1 MDYEDL
7 KQNTDHEDLKQ
18 TIEVEIQALG
28 INLGSSLGAL
38 QGYLLVILILS
49 IVALVHFW

>member
-1 MDYEDL
+1 MDY
-7 KQNTDHEDLKQ
+7 EDLKQ

-38 QGYLLVILILS
+38 QLLLLGILIVG